1 MRAGLSF
8 MLHVA
13 TDARSNAVHGAG
25 DDAERFTMQRRHG
38 RWPFNWGARCDSKH
52 RRICLQRGSARLLV
66 ARCAREA
73 RRSPPPARCT
83 AFDSPGRTPPSLLQS
98 ATPQP
103 MRAPAQ
109 GALMTERSKACTRHS
124 SRHCTGFFA

>member
-38 RWPFNWGARCDSKH
+38 RWPFNWGAWCDSKH
-52 RRICLQRGSARLLV
+52 RRICLHRGCARLLV

-73 RRSPPPARCT
+73 RHPVKHLFAIAELKLQANALGVRKLDLGAFTPTCT
-83 AFDSPGRTPPSLLQS
+83 LHRI
-98 ATPQP
+98 
-103 MRAPAQ
+103 
-109 GALMTERSKACTRHS
+109 
-124 SRHCTGFFA
+124 